1 MAFTLWSMLHET
13 TSNLASKTPRARRRD
28 ANLSRILEAAME
40 LVAEGGLEALSMGR
54 LAEAVDYTPGALY
67 RYFPSKDALLAG
79 LLAQVLDE
87 LQVFLVQSAE
97 VVNPLARVFTLAHA
111 YRRFARER
119 PHAFGFLSST
129 IAEPRILVGGADANP
144 VAERSIALLEL
155 VATALGDA
163 ASQKLI
169 DDEPGTPLERTL
181 TLFATLQG
189 LLQLQ
194 KQSRF
199 ESALVDLGPLVTHAV
214 RTLLIGWGGKARG
227 VDAASSIAGTG
238 GKS

>member
-1 MAFTLWSMLHET
+1 MAFTLCQMLHET
-13 TSNLASKTPRARRRD
+13 PTPTKTPRARRHD

-40 LVAEGGLEALSMGR
+40 LVAEGGLAALSMGR

-87 LQVFLVQSAE
+87 LQVFLVKVDAPS
-97 VVNPLARVFTLAHA
+97 PLARVFALAHA
-111 YRRFARER
+111 YRAFARER
-119 PHAFGFLSST
+119 PHAFGFLSSS
-129 IAEPRILVGGADANP
+129 IAEPRILVSGADANP
-144 VAERSIALLEL
+144 VAERAIALLEL
-155 VATALGDA
+155 LATSLGEA

-169 DDEPGTPLERTL
+169 DEAPGTPLERTL

-214 RTLLIGWGGKARG
+214 RTLLIGWGGKARA
-227 VDAASSIAGTG
+227 VDAASQHGERS
-238 GKS
+238 

>member
-1 MAFTLWSMLHET
+1 MLHET
-13 TSNLASKTPRARRRD
+13 TTSPPEKTPRARRRD
-28 ANLSRILEAAME
+28 ANLSRILEAAMD

-54 LAEAVDYTPGALY
+54 LADAVDYTAGALY

-87 LQVFLVQSAE
+87 LSVYLVKAE
-97 VVNPLARVFTLAHA
+97 GALPAGASPLTRVFALAHG

-119 PHAFGFLSST
+119 PHAFGFFST
-129 IAEPRILVGGADANP
+129 SIADPRVLVGGADANP

-155 VATALGDA
+155 LATALGDA

-169 DDEPGTPLERTL
+169 DAEPGTPLERTL
-181 TLFATLQG
+181 TLFAALQG

-199 ESALVDLGPLVTHAV
+199 EAALVDLGPLITHAV
-214 RTLLIGWGGKARG
+214 RTLLVGWGGKARV
-227 VDAASSIAGTG
+227 VDAAASHVG
-238 GKS
+238 GHT

>member
-1 MAFTLWSMLHET
+1 MLHE
-13 TSNLASKTPRARRRD
+13 SAKPATPRARRRD

-40 LVAEGGLEALSMGR
+40 LIAEGGLEALSMGR

-87 LQVFLVQSAE
+87 LQVFLVKAE
-97 VVNPLARVFTLAHA
+97 PADANPLARVFALAHA
-111 YRRFARER
+111 YRRFAKER

-129 IAEPRILVGGADANP
+129 VAEPRILVGGTDANP
-144 VAERSIALLEL
+144 VAERAIALLEL
-155 VATALGDA
+155 LATALEDA
-163 ASQKLI
+163 VSQKLL
-169 DDEPGTPLERTL
+169 DAEPGTALERTL

-199 ESALVDLGPLVTHAV
+199 ESKLIDLGPLVSHAV
-214 RTLLIGWGGKARG
+214 RTLLIGWGGKARA
-227 VDAASSIAGTG
+227 VDTALSHGGSS
-238 GKS
+238 